1 MAQSRSGRF
10 FGLASIFFALFS
22 VFTTR
27 ATAQKGE
34 SYHDLL
40 TAQVQSDKLAAPEHL
55 RNYVVDGKLRL
66 SLRDAV
72 VLTLE
77 NNSLVR
83 IQETTVEASKFTLLG
98 AHAPFDPLLTGS
110 YNINTAS
117 FPPDST
123 LQGVGFGA
131 FNSTTQIASLNYSE
145 TFETGTNVQVG
156 VNSNNTFSNNSFFLF
171 NPAISSALNFQL
183 TQPLLKNGWFFANR
197 APLIIARR
205 NLDESRANF
214 AAQVSN
220 NILQAAGTYWA
231 VVQAQGT
238 LEVAKQSQ
246 DAAEAS
252 YKRDR
257 RALELGAL
265 PPLDIYR
272 SESEVA
278 SRRVAV
284 IQAEYALKQAEDILR
299 MTIGADQ
306 DPNFQALDIELTEAP
321 EPSGELRTIDTAS
334 ALQEAMKKR
343 PEFDAARAALSID
356 ATRIRL
362 AHNQLLPELDLTG
375 LYSSNGVGGTQFNG
389 GGQRTTTSSIDQLF
403 GFGYSTYGAQ
413 LSLSLPIKNRAAKA
427 QLGGALVSRRS
438 DLYTERQLREQV
450 MLDVSNAVHQLE
462 QAKLSIAAGK
472 EAVDLAK
479 KNTAAEQRKYELGQG
494 TIFLVLE
501 AQTELAT
508 AEQTLLQAEVGYQ
521 LAVAGVDHATGQL
534 LEPYN
539 VQIADLSR

>member
-1 MAQSRSGRF
+1 MPQSRSGRF

-22 VFTTR
+22 VFTTP
-27 ATAQKGE
+27 ATAQQGE

-40 TAQVQSDKLAAPEHL
+40 TAQVQSDKLPAPEHL
-55 RNYVVDGKLRL
+55 KNYVLDGKLRL

-83 IQETTVEASKFTLLG
+83 VQETGVESAKFTLLG

-110 YNINTAS
+110 YNFNTAS

-131 FNSTTQIASLNYSE
+131 FNSTTQVASLNYSE

-156 VNSNNTFSNNSFFLF
+156 VNSNNSFSNNSFFLF

-205 NLDESRANF
+205 NLDESRATF
-214 AAQVSN
+214 TAQVSN

-231 VVQAQGT
+231 VVQAHGT
-238 LEVAKQSQ
+238 LDVAKQSQ

-252 YKRDR
+252 YKRDK

-284 IQAEYALKQAEDILR
+284 IQAEYALKQAEDLLR

-321 EPSGELRTIDTAS
+321 EPSGALRTIDTAT
-334 ALQEAMKKR
+334 ALQEALKKR
-343 PEFDAARAALSID
+343 PEFDAARAALSVD
-356 ATRIRL
+356 DTRIRL

-389 GGQRTTTSSIDQLF
+389 GGQKMTTSSIDQLF

-427 QLGGALVSRRS
+427 QLGGAMVSRRS

-508 AEQTLLQAEVGYQ
+508 AQQTLLQAEVGYQ

-534 LEPYN
+534 LEPYH